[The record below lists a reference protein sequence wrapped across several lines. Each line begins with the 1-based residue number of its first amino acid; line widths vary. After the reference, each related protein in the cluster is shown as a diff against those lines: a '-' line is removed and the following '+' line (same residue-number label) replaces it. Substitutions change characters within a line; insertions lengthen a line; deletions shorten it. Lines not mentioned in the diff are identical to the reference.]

1 MSSFRRILKFIK
13 PYKYLV
19 IISLVASLI
28 FAVMNGTSVWMVGT
42 LMDKIISSNSGE
54 FSDIAK
60 EVPDENFNQILKNWT
75 EILIG
80 NESPI
85 GQLKNLCI
93 WLLLIFFIKNIF
105 FYINNVVLAFIQ
117 NKIITDI
124 RNKLFIHLNN
134 LPISYFDKNKSA
146 EIQTIMIRDV
156 QAMRTA
162 FSQSIQRLIV
172 EPISIIMFIILLFII
187 STKMT
192 FIALIIIPVSGIV
205 IAKLGKSIR
214 RKAKRSSIQIA
225 GVSDILQETITGIR
239 IVKAFAMEKFEIQR
253 FTRENLQFFH
263 LVFRQAKLTFLSTPI
278 NEMVAVIIGMIL
290 LWIGGVAVLEGQGI
304 NHDDFMRFILL
315 LFALMQPAKKLGNVN
330 AQIQAGLASAD
341 RVFQILDV
349 EISIN
354 DKANAKTIVKFEDEI
369 KFNDVTFKY
378 ETGTSPSLK
387 NINCNIKK
395 GEVVALVGRSGAG
408 KSTFVDLIPR
418 FYDMTH
424 GFISI
429 DGQDIKNIS
438 LKSLRSL
445 MGIVTQE
452 TILFND
458 TIANNI
464 SYGKPSAS
472 AEEIVSASKTANAFD
487 FISDLPKGFDTMV
500 GEKGAR
506 LSGGQRQRISIA
518 RAILKNPAILIF
530 DEATSALDTES
541 EQKVQ
546 NAIDNLVLNKTVIMV
561 AHRLSTI
568 RKADKII
575 VFDNGHIMESGTHEN
590 LMTTGKIYKQFYNMQ
605 FADTAS

>member
-1 MSSFRRILKFIK
+1 MSSFRRILQFIK

-19 IISLVASLI
+19 IISLVASLV

-54 FSDIAK
+54 FSDIVK
-60 EVPDENFNQILKNWT
+60 DVPDENFNQILKNWT
-75 EILIG
+75 EKLIG

-187 STKMT
+187 SIKMT
-192 FIALIIIPVSGIV
+192 FIALIIIPISGIV

-225 GVSDILQETITGIR
+225 GVSDILQETISGIR

-253 FTRENLQFFH
+253 FTKENLKFFH
-263 LVFRQAKLTFLSTPI
+263 LVFRQAKLTFLSTPV
-278 NEMVAVIIGMIL
+278 NEMVAVIIGMVL
-290 LWIGGVAVLEGQGI
+290 LWIGGVAVLEGRGI

-330 AQIQAGLASAD
+330 AQIQVGLASAD

-349 EISIN
+349 EISIE
-354 DKANAKTIVKFEDEI
+354 DKADAKTIIKFQDEI

-387 NINCNIKK
+387 NINCNIRK

-418 FYDMTH
+418 FYDMTN

-429 DGQDIKNIS
+429 DGQDIKDIS

-472 AEEIVSASKTANAFD
+472 ADEIISASKTANAFD
-487 FISDLPKGFDTMV
+487 FISDLPSGFDTMV
-500 GEKGAR
+500 GEKGSR

-575 VFDNGHIMESGTHEN
+575 VFDNGHIMESGTHES
-590 LMTTGKIYKQFYNMQ
+590 LMATGEIYKQFYIMQ

>member
-1 MSSFRRILKFIK
+1 
-13 PYKYLV
+13 V
-19 IISLVASLI
+19 IISLVASLV

-54 FSDIAK
+54 FSDIVK
-60 EVPDENFNQILKNWT
+60 DVPDENFNQILKNWT
-75 EILIG
+75 EKLIG

-187 STKMT
+187 SIKMT
-192 FIALIIIPVSGIV
+192 FIALIIIPISGIV

-225 GVSDILQETITGIR
+225 GVSDILQETISGIR

-253 FTRENLQFFH
+253 FTKENLKFFH

-278 NEMVAVIIGMIL
+278 NEMVAVIIGMVL
-290 LWIGGVAVLEGQGI
+290 LWIGGVAVLEGRGI

-330 AQIQAGLASAD
+330 AQIQVGLASAD

-349 EISIN
+349 EISIE
-354 DKANAKTIVKFEDEI
+354 DKADAKTIIKFQDEI

-387 NINCNIKK
+387 NINCNIRK

-418 FYDMTH
+418 FYDMTN

-429 DGQDIKNIS
+429 DGQDIKDIS

-472 AEEIVSASKTANAFD
+472 ADEIISASKTANAFD
-487 FISDLPKGFDTMV
+487 FISDLPSGFDTMV
-500 GEKGAR
+500 GEKGSR

-575 VFDNGHIMESGTHEN
+575 VFDNGHIMESGTHES
-590 LMTTGKIYKQFYNMQ
+590 LMATGEIYKQFYIMQ

>member
-1 MSSFRRILKFIK
+1 MSSFRRILQFIK

-19 IISLVASLI
+19 IISLVASLV

-54 FSDIAK
+54 FSDIVK
-60 EVPDENFNQILKNWT
+60 DVPDENFNQILKNWT
-75 EILIG
+75 EKLIG

-187 STKMT
+187 SIKMT
-192 FIALIIIPVSGIV
+192 FIALIIIPISGIV

-225 GVSDILQETITGIR
+225 GVSDILQETISGIR

-253 FTRENLQFFH
+253 FTKENLKFFH

-278 NEMVAVIIGMIL
+278 NEMVAVIIGMVL
-290 LWIGGVAVLEGQGI
+290 LWIGGVAVLEGRGI

-330 AQIQAGLASAD
+330 AQIQVGLASAD

-349 EISIN
+349 EISIE
-354 DKANAKTIVKFEDEI
+354 DKADAKTIIKFQDEI

-387 NINCNIKK
+387 NINCNIRK

-418 FYDMTH
+418 FYDMTN

-429 DGQDIKNIS
+429 DGQDIKDIS

-472 AEEIVSASKTANAFD
+472 ADEIISASKTANAFD
-487 FISDLPKGFDTMV
+487 FISDLPSGFDTMV
-500 GEKGAR
+500 GEKGSR

-575 VFDNGHIMESGTHEN
+575 VFDNGHIMESGTHES
-590 LMTTGKIYKQFYNMQ
+590 LMATGEIYKQFYIMQ

>member
-1 MSSFRRILKFIK
+1 MSSFKRILQFIK

-19 IISLVASLI
+19 IISLVASLL
-28 FAVMNGTSVWMVGT
+28 FAIMNGTSVWMVGT
-42 LMDKIISSNSGE
+42 LMDKIISSNS
-54 FSDIAK
+54 DVVNK
-60 EVPDENFNQILKNWT
+60 VPDGNFNQILKNWT
-75 EILIG
+75 EVLIG

-93 WLLLIFFIKNIF
+93 WLLIIFFIKNIF

-134 LPISYFDKNKSA
+134 LPISYFDTNKSA

-172 EPISIIMFIILLFII
+172 EPISIIIFIVLLFII
-187 STKMT
+187 SIKMT
-192 FIALIIIPVSGIV
+192 LIALIIIPISGIV

-225 GVSDILQETITGIR
+225 GVSDILQETISGIR

-253 FTRENLQFFH
+253 FTRENLKFFH
-263 LVFRQAKLTFLSTPI
+263 LIFRQAKLTFLSTPI

-290 LWIGGVAVLEGQGI
+290 LWIGGVAVLEGRGI

-349 EISIN
+349 EISIV
-354 DKANAKTIVKFEDEI
+354 DIENAKTITKFDDEI

-387 NINCNIKK
+387 NINCKIKK

-418 FYDMTH
+418 FYDMTN

-429 DGQDIKNIS
+429 DGQDIKHIS
-438 LKSLRSL
+438 MKSLRSL

-458 TIANNI
+458 TIASNI

-472 AEEIVSASKTANAFD
+472 IEEIISASKTANAYD
-487 FISDLPKGFDTMV
+487 FISDLPNGYDTMV

-575 VFDNGHIMESGTHEN
+575 VFDNGHIIESGSHET
-590 LMTTGKIYKQFYNMQ
+590 LMTSGKMYKQFYNMQ
-605 FADTAS
+605 FADSAL